1 MQNQPILKNLRIIY
15 EATKPW
21 KSFSSDKLKQEHY
34 RTNYELVFEE
44 LSARNKRTYLTL
56 DSVNESLH
64 IAITAGVETKS
75 REINTD
81 YDGIRI
87 ICTTVHKSKGLEYGT
102 VILPYT
108 NSAINVPHKNTID
121 VTCIDGKIGYCFSG
135 EDAQYCNEYYS
146 LDAELEETTMEETRI
161 LYVAMTRAINNFIWF
176 YQTDSNSYSWS
187 SLLKDL

>member
-108 NSAINVPHKNTID
+108 NSARCV
-121 VTCIDGKIGYCFSG
+121 
-135 EDAQYCNEYYS
+135 
-146 LDAELEETTMEETRI
+146 
-161 LYVAMTRAINNFIWF
+161 
-176 YQTDSNSYSWS
+176 
-187 SLLKDL
+187 